1 MKTKFLFLFVVI
13 IPILSRVVLGGESN
27 NEASAPGYSMAIEAP
42 DKVDDDAVL
51 RCTFFQDVDA
61 RSADRI
67 LRVELTKA
75 SARFRGHNIDGFA
88 YVKRSQDDAA
98 NDRIAMP
105 DGSLGLIFDVKTAK
119 ILTAREYAA
128 ANTPP
133 TNPGDGLLV
142 RCSIVALRVAGGG
155 MQIRGDTNFPDGTT
169 VMITIL
175 NGGQQ
180 KTEVKG
186 GRFQGGPFTFR
197 GEAYPAGKYDV
208 RIVVPVAATQ
218 PPQVRAI
225 IGEQGERLSGP
236 LTEMSDFGKVVRFTT
251 SVTLE

>member
-1 MKTKFLFLFVVI
+1 MKTKVFFLLAVI
-13 IPILSRVVLGGESN
+13 VPLISHVASGGEATK
-27 NEASAPGYSMAIEAP
+27 EANTPGYSMATEAP
-42 DKVDDDAVL
+42 EKADDDAIL

-61 RSADRI
+61 RTADRI
-67 LRVELTKA
+67 LRLELTKT
-75 SARFRGHNIDGFA
+75 SDRFRGHNIDGFA
-88 YVKRSQDDAA
+88 YVRRTQDDAA

-105 DGSLGLIFDVKTAK
+105 DGSLGLILDVKTAR

-128 ANTPP
+128 ASAPAA
-133 TNPGDGLLV
+133 NPGDSLLV
-142 RCSIVALRVAGGG
+142 RCSIAALRVAGGG
-155 MQIRGDTNFPDGTT
+155 MQIQGDTNLPDGTN

-251 SVTLE
+251 PVTLE